1 MYHFLKF
8 CFQRGLYES
17 FSRISEGLSKSF
29 FGHWLNFHLRSVQF
43 LYLTF
48 FFFFFLKKRGFLFL
62 LSCLTPRYNSNSPKK
77 AQGITHNSRDER
89 VLCIHITENSLSNL
103 LLGANH
109 KNTSFVPV
117 SNSLTKKRKKKKV
130 FLLK

>member
-1 MYHFLKF
+1 M
-8 CFQRGLYES
+8 
-17 FSRISEGLSKSF
+17 
-29 FGHWLNFHLRSVQF
+29 
-43 LYLTF
+43 
-48 FFFFFLKKRGFLFL
+48 

-117 SNSLTKKRKKKKV
+117 SNSLTKKKKNNVIPKE
-130 FLLK
+130 LLAENSAVAVCHYKF